1 MNEIV
6 RRPEGQT
13 IWDVFND
20 FDGFFDDFV
29 RPRRGQGAVATG
41 GGALVPPM
49 DVTETEH
56 EYLVKAELPGVNK
69 DDLDISI
76 HDGVLTINAESR
88 YEKKAEEEG
97 RVLRQERRYGKYVR
111 TMRLGKDIDASKVE
125 AEYKDGVLSLT
136 LPKVEQVK
144 PKKIEVAVS

>member
-13 IWDVFND
+13 IWNVFND

-29 RPRRGQGAVATG
+29 RPRRVQGG

-56 EYLVKAELPGVNK
+56 DYQVIAELPGVNK
-69 DDLDISI
+69 EDLEISI
-76 HDGVLTINAESR
+76 HDGVLTINAETR
-88 YEKKAEEEG
+88 YEKKDKEEG
-97 RVLRQERRYGKYVR
+97 RVIRQERRYGKYVR
-111 TMRLGKDIDASKVE
+111 TMRLGRDIDASKVE
-125 AEYKDGVLSLT
+125 AQYRDGVLHLT

-144 PKKIEVAVS
+144 PKKIEVAVN